1 MRILVTGSSGQVGR
15 EIELALLNDLHEVV
29 LAPHKSL
36 DITNF
41 ERVRSAVFDTK
52 VHAIINAAAYTN
64 VEKAED
70 DYIDAYAVN
79 ALGAGNLA
87 KAAFEAKVPL
97 VHISTDYVFSK
108 ETGRAHVEDEK
119 TCVKSAYGKTKL
131 AGEELVISSGCS
143 YAILRTSWIFGPFG
157 HNFVKT
163 MLRVAQDK
171 DLLKVVCDQ
180 QGSPTPA
187 SEVAKACVVMAKA
200 LVEKPELNLEGIYHF
215 AGTPYTTWDEFARV
229 ILAKAFELNL
239 LDHEVS
245 VQSILSEEY
254 PSKVERPLDSR
265 LDCTKIYEVFGLK
278 MPYWEDYLEQTLKAG

>member
-1 MRILVTGSSGQVGR
+1 MRVLVTGSSGQVGR

-29 LAPHKSL
+29 LAPHENL

-41 ERVRSAVFDTK
+41 ERVRSAVFDTH
-52 VHAIINAAAYTN
+52 VQAIINAAAYTN

-87 KAAFEAKVPL
+87 KAAFEARVPL

-108 ETGRAHVEDEK
+108 ATGRAHLEDEK
-119 TCVKSAYGKTKL
+119 TFVQSAYGKTKL

-180 QGSPTPA
+180 KGSPTPA
-187 SEVAKACVVMAKA
+187 SEIAKACVVMAKA
-200 LVEKPELNLEGIYHF
+200 LVEKPELNLEVIYHF

>member
-1 MRILVTGSSGQVGR
+1 MRVLVTGSSGQVGR

-108 ETGRAHVEDEK
+108 VTGRAHVEDEK

-163 MLRVAQDK
+163 MLRLGKEKESLNVVFDQVGTPTYAK
-171 DLLKVVCDQ
+171 DLAEIIKVII
-180 QGSPTPA
+180 PNINEETA
-187 SEVAKACVVMAKA
+187 
-200 LVEKPELNLEGIYHF
+200 GIYHF
-215 AGTPYTTWDEFARV
+215 SNEGVCSWYDFATE
-229 ILAKAFELNL
+229 IMSLSNLNCK
-239 LDHEVS
+239 VKP
-245 VQSILSEEY
+245 ILSIEY
-254 PSKVERPLDSR
+254 PTKATRPHYSVLNKNKIKKTFNVEIRHWKEALTEC
-265 LDCTKIYEVFGLK
+265 LNKI
-278 MPYWEDYLEQTLKAG
+278 